1 MQVIDWIVAAVYL
14 SGMLFVAMRVGR
26 RQHTAADYFLGGKH
40 LGAFSLAT
48 STMATQSSTNSLLG
62 IPAFVGFTAGGGLIW
77 LQYEIAVPL
86 AMLATVWL
94 LRPVHARDLISVYA
108 FLEVR
113 LGRECRLLAS
123 AIFLFFRAVATGV
136 TVYGVALVITL
147 IFPFSYT
154 EAVLALMCVTI
165 AYDVMGGM
173 RAVVFSDMVQMGLII
188 AALVATLVLLV
199 VELGGVAPFFAQRTG
214 AIVLDWGL
222 SGDTDYGLMPMMIG
236 GFFLY
241 LAYYGCDQSQAQRV
255 LSARNERDLQRVL
268 LFAGTLRFPL
278 VAAYCLLG
286 LGLAAY
292 ARIDS
297 GFIELLPRDEDGMP
311 NFNLA
316 FPIFVLEHFS
326 AGFVGLVMV
335 GIFAAAMS
343 SIDSALNSLSA
354 VTVEDFFAR
363 SLALSERRH
372 FLAAKGVT
380 LAWGVFIVTFSYW
393 VDDIAPT
400 VLEAINKIGSMA
412 YGPLLSLFLI
422 ALVHPRLGQAAAIAG
437 FCAGLGANL
446 VTAFWFGGVS
456 WLWWN
461 VIGLGAALAVAT
473 VFGLAAWNAD
483 GDSGKC
489 RERVSWTPDATIVA
503 SLVGMTILIL
513 GVCVA
518 LD

>member
-1 MQVIDWIVAAVYL
+1 MHVIDWIVAAAYL
-14 SGMLFVAMRVGR
+14 CGMLFVAMRAGR
-26 RQHTAADYFLGGKH
+26 RQHTSADYFLGGKR

-48 STMATQSSTNSLLG
+48 STIATQSSTNSLLG
-62 IPAFVGFTAGGGLIW
+62 IPAFVGFAAGGGLIW

-86 AMLATVWL
+86 AMLATIFL
-94 LRPVHARDLISVYA
+94 LRPLHALNLISVYS

-123 AIFLFFRAVATGV
+123 AMFLFFRAVATGV

-147 IFPFSYT
+147 IFPFDYT

-165 AYDVMGGM
+165 VYDVMGGM
-173 RAVVFSDMVQMGLII
+173 RAVVLSDVVQMGLII
-188 AALVATLVLLV
+188 AALAATLVLLV
-199 VELGGVAPFFAQRTG
+199 IELGSIEPFFAGRTT
-214 AIVLDWGL
+214 ATVIDWGV
-222 SGDTDYGLMPMMIG
+222 SGNTDYGLMPMMIG

-255 LSARNERDLQRVL
+255 LSARNTRDLQRVL

-278 VAAYCLLG
+278 VAVYCLLG

-292 ARIDS
+292 ARLDP
-297 GFIELLPRDEDGMP
+297 GFIDLLPRHADGMP

-354 VTVEDFFAR
+354 VTVEDF
-363 SLALSERRH
+363 LAASYPLNERQH
-372 FLAAKGVT
+372 FLAAKATT
-380 LAWGVFIVTFSYW
+380 LAWGIFIVAFSYW

-422 ALVHPRLGQAAAIAG
+422 ALVRPQLGQAAAIGG
-437 FCAGLGANL
+437 FCAGLSAN
-446 VTAFWFGGVS
+446 VITAFWLTGVS

-461 VIGLGAALAVAT
+461 VIGLGVALAVAT
-473 VFGLAAWNAD
+473 VTRVVFPGTGGDARGRRAPAAWIPD
-483 GDSGKC
+483 G
-489 RERVSWTPDATIVA
+489 IVTA
-503 SLVGMTILIL
+503 SLVAMTVLIL
-513 GVCVA
+513 GVCMA
-518 LD
+518 LG

>member
-1 MQVIDWIVAAVYL
+1 MHVIDWIVAAVYL
-14 SGMLFVAMRVGR
+14 TGMLFVAIRTGR
-26 RQHTAADYFLGGKH
+26 RQHTAADYFLGGKQ
-40 LGAFSLAT
+40 LGALSLAT
-48 STMATQSSTNSLLG
+48 STIATQSSTNSLLG

-86 AMLATVWL
+86 AMLATAWL
-94 LRPVHARDLISVYA
+94 LRPVHALDLISVYA

-113 LGRECRLLAS
+113 LGRECRLMAS
-123 AIFLFFRAVATGV
+123 GVFLFFRAVATGV

-154 EAVLALMCVTI
+154 EAVLALMCVTV

-173 RAVVFSDMVQMGLII
+173 RAVVFSDVVQMGLII
-188 AALVATLVLLV
+188 AALAATLVLLV
-199 VELGGVAPFFAQRTG
+199 VELGGIEPFFAARTN
-214 AIVLDWGL
+214 AIMFDWGV
-222 SGDTDYGLMPMMIG
+222 SGDTDYGLMPMVIG

-255 LSARNERDLQRVL
+255 LSARSQRELQRVL

-297 GFIELLPRDEDGMP
+297 GFIDLLPRHENGMP

-326 AGFVGLVMV
+326 AGFIGLVMV

-354 VTVEDFFAR
+354 VTVEDFLAG
-363 SLALSERRH
+363 SLPLSERQH
-372 FLAAKGVT
+372 FFVAKGVT
-380 LAWGVFIVTFSYW
+380 LAWGIFIVTFSYW

-422 ALVHPRLGQAAAIAG
+422 GLVRPQLGQRAAITG
-437 FCAGLGANL
+437 FCAGLGAN
-446 VTAFWFGGVS
+446 VATAISFAGVS

-461 VIGLGAALAVAT
+461 VIGLCSALAVAG
-473 VFGLAAWNAD
+473 VVGSLARAV
-483 GDSGKC
+483 GDDAG
-489 RERVSWTPDATIVA
+489 EDVEPEPWTPDPTLALCLIGTTV
-503 SLVGMTILIL
+503 LIL
-513 GVCVA
+513 CVCVA
-518 LD
+518 FG